1 MQALNLIKAGY
12 DLTVWNRSQGKAQTL
27 TNAGAKVCPGANAY
41 GTADVSG
48 QASVTRSGSHSCAFA
63 ASAGHSVK
71 AMQLSA
77 YFISAAPKY
86 SGAAAYIYRPYK
98 YTIPYFLCI
107 HCSTQHALY
116 KAVEL
121 SVCDSETCSERC
133 NDGDAQVASTPTE
146 VGEQC
151 DVIVGMLADPAAAR
165 AVASDVAK
173 GLGPG
178 RKLLVCQPCI
188 HALPLTWQCRAVDH
202 VRNMQDQQQ
211 LVTNSVPACSPRTR

>member
-1 MQALNLIKAGY
+1 MQGPRY
-12 DLTVWNRSQGKAQTL
+12 AQTQMPMAL
-27 TNAGAKVCPGANAY
+27 LMCQARLLSPAVEV
-41 GTADVSG
+41 TAVPSLPQ
-48 QASVTRSGSHSCAFA
+48 QATALKPCSCLLILFQ
-63 ASAGHSVK
+63 
-71 AMQLSA
+71 QL
-77 YFISAAPKY
+77 P
-86 SGAAAYIYRPYK
+86 
-98 YTIPYFLCI
+98 
-107 HCSTQHALY
+107 STQELLLIYIGLISILSHIFFAFIAQHSMHCIKQLE
-116 KAVEL
+116 VEL